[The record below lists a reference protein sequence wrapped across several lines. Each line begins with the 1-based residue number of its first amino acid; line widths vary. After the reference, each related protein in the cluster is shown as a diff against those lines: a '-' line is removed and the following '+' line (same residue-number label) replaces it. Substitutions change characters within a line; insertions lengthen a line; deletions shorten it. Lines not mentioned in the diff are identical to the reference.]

1 MPAFQLMAEA
11 VEEKK
16 KFQRRSCLGSVQW
29 LFELTQT
36 TMSEYTHSKI
46 FLPSPPP
53 SGKVIFMHLAHG
65 LFNFFWRQPDL
76 QHQEHKH
83 RNGRKRRSS
92 PTLAGTNS
100 WPSDSDL
107 VGKRQPGHRAGGLHR
122 GTDVMIA
129 RGLSERLAGARF
141 LALLTSCHSSALHA

>member
-11 VEEKK
+11 VEGKKK
-16 KFQRRSCLGSVQW
+16 KFQRRSYLGSAQW
-29 LFELTQT
+29 LSELTQMT
-36 TMSEYTHSKI
+36 TSEYTHSKI

-83 RNGRKRRSS
+83 WNGRKRRSS
-92 PTLAGTNS
+92 PTLPGTNS
-100 WPSDSDL
+100 CPLTVTWWENASL
-107 VGKRQPGHRAGGLHR
+107 FTALEGFTG
-122 GTDVMIA
+122 
-129 RGLSERLAGARF
+129 ERM
-141 LALLTSCHSSALHA
+141 

>member
-16 KFQRRSCLGSVQW
+16 KFQRRSYLGSVQW
-29 LFELTQT
+29 LFELMQT

-76 QHQEHKH
+76 QHQEHKR

-92 PTLAGTNS
+92 PPWLERTPGPLTVTLWENAS
-100 WPSDSDL
+100 L
-107 VGKRQPGHRAGGLHR
+107 VTALEGFTG
-122 GTDVMIA
+122 
-129 RGLSERLAGARF
+129 ERM
-141 LALLTSCHSSALHA
+141 